1 MDALESPRQQRR
13 NRAKPASQRERGRPP
28 IVVGSD
34 PVILNAKVSPEMKDS
49 FRMMA
54 DMRCVNTSVLL
65 RFVISAYLEDNRCCE
80 AIDKFIANSR

>member
-1 MDALESPRQQRR
+1 MDALESPRQRR

-28 IVVGSD
+28 IVIGSE

-54 DMRCVNTSVLL
+54 DIRCVNTSVLL
-65 RFVISAYLEDNRCCE
+65 RYVISAYLEDICCCE
-80 AIDKFIANSR
+80 AIDKFITNSK